1 MLFNEQE
8 MIALCNEMAIDLI
21 DDDENTNFP
30 VVDSSLFNIAIFNNR
45 FTEINKTNKETIIVS
60 KEAMNVTNDIKSR
73 IKSEKSIKNKLKDKG
88 YDYTLANIKKY
99 IHDVVG
105 IRIVVSFLSDVYD
118 IVSILKN
125 SQDLIIV
132 KQQDYIKEPKD
143 TGYISY
149 HLNVLIPIYLNN
161 KTEYVEGEIQIRTI
175 AMDFWASL
183 DHKIEYKFSDTEKI
197 PLEVYDKM
205 YENSLIIKELDK
217 KMMRL
222 NETVNKYEN
231 DKKTKNQGKYE

>member
-1 MLFNEQE
+1 MKGKDKLFLYYDFALRMLE
-8 MIALCNEMAIDLI
+8 
-21 DDDENTNFP
+21 
-30 VVDSSLFNIAIFNNR
+30 
-45 FTEINKTNKETIIVS
+45 TEINILVDEFVFNHCYNPVEH
-60 KEAMNVTNDIKSR
+60 IKSR

-118 IVSILKN
+118 IVSVLKN
-125 SQDLIIV
+125 SQDLIII

-217 KMMRL
+217 KMMHL

-231 DKKTKNQGKYE
+231 NKKN

>member
-1 MLFNEQE
+1 MLE
-8 MIALCNEMAIDLI
+8 
-21 DDDENTNFP
+21 
-30 VVDSSLFNIAIFNNR
+30 
-45 FTEINKTNKETIIVS
+45 TEINILVDEFVFNHGYNPVEH
-60 KEAMNVTNDIKSR
+60 IKSR

-118 IVSILKN
+118 IVSVLKN

-161 KTEYVEGEIQIRTI
+161 KTEYFEGEIQIRTI

-217 KMMRL
+217 KMMHL

>member
-1 MLFNEQE
+1 MLE
-8 MIALCNEMAIDLI
+8 
-21 DDDENTNFP
+21 
-30 VVDSSLFNIAIFNNR
+30 
-45 FTEINKTNKETIIVS
+45 TEINILVDEFIFNHGYNPIEH
-60 KEAMNVTNDIKSR
+60 IKSR
-73 IKSEKSIKNKLKDKG
+73 IKNEKSIKNKLKDKG
-88 YDYTLANIKKY
+88 YDYTLTNIKKY

-118 IVSILKN
+118 IVSVLKN

-183 DHKIEYKFSDTEKI
+183 DHKIEYKFSNTEKI

-217 KMMRL
+217 KMMHL
-222 NETVNKYEN
+222 NETVNKYDN
-231 DKKTKNQGKYE
+231 SNKN